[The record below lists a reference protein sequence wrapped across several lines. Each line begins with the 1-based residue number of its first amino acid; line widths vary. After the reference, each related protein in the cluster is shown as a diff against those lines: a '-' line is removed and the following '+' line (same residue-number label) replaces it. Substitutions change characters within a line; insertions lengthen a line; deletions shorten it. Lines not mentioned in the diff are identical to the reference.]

1 MIPLPPKIPL
11 MVLFIAIGYLIA
23 IWPSGYII
31 GRIISRWH
39 PALDEGQAEESLR
52 KAGRW
57 IGYLER
63 VIIITFVLLNQYL
76 AIGLLVTA
84 KSIFRFEHSRKTA
97 EYYLLGTLLS
107 LACGLLIGVALQV
120 GLTVLGVAGF

>member
-1 MIPLPPKIPL
+1 VT
-11 MVLFIAIGYLIA
+11 MVDIHGIGLLLILVTGYGCSL
-23 IWPSGYII
+23 WPSSAIV
-31 GRIISRWH
+31 GRIIARWH
-39 PALDEGQAEESLR
+39 PALGEGVEEESLR
-52 KAGRW
+52 EAGRW

-63 VIIITFVLLNQYL
+63 AIIITFVLFSQFL

-107 LACGLLIGVALQV
+107 LTIGLLIGVAM
-120 GLTVLGVAGF
+120 LTAIRVLG